1 MELVLLQNV
10 AKLGRRGAVE
20 KVAPGYARN
29 YLVPRQLAVPV
40 TAKNR
45 AALTAQLE
53 RVSRKEENHRARAE
67 ETAQRLTNV
76 ALTFAKLANDG
87 GELYGSLTAAEVA
100 DALAELGFAVDKKQI
115 AFDTPAAR
123 VGVFTARVQLY
134 EGVEA
139 AIPVTVVRPE
149 S

>member
-10 AKLGRRGAVE
+10 AKLGRRGAVV
-20 KVAPGYARN
+20 KVAAGYARN
-29 YLVPRQLAVPV
+29 YLIPRQLAVPV

-53 RVSRKEENHRARAE
+53 RVSRKEEDHRARAE

-76 ALTFAKLANDG
+76 ALTVAKLANEG

-100 DALAELGFAVDKKQI
+100 GALAELGFAVDKKQI
-115 AFDTPAAR
+115 AFDAPAAR
-123 VGVFTARVQLY
+123 LGVFTARVQLY